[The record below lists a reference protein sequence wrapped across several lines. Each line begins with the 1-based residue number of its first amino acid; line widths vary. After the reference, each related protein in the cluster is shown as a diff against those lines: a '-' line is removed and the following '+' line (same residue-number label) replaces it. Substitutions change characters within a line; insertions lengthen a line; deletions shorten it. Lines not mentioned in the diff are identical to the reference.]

1 MLTGYTP
8 RREADINLQKVFD
21 VSEFEVF
28 AIKSQRRHILCGGD
42 GGDPRPGIV
51 WSRACNDPGYLL
63 TLQQIKP
70 DEWAND
76 ENRIFWNYLHI
87 GSDLPN

>member
-8 RREADINLQKVFD
+8 RREAAINLRKVFD
-21 VSEFEVF
+21 ASELEIF
-28 AIKSQRRHILCGGD
+28 AIKSQARHLLCDGD
-42 GGDPRPGIV
+42 GGDPMPGKV
-51 WSRACNDPGYLL
+51 YSRACNDPGYLL

-76 ENRIFWNYLHI
+76 ENRIYWNYLHV
-87 GSDLPN
+87 GGNLPN